1 MAALPIRNLNFLL
14 RITIMPFG
22 DMLYIVSSLQFIPEF
37 RVSPIPSADMATPKR
52 FKIQAKNYFITY
64 PKCSLT
70 KEEALSQIQN
80 IQTPTNKKY
89 IKICRELHEDGSPHL
104 HVLIQFEG
112 KFVCTNN
119 RFFDLVSP
127 TRSAHFHPNIQGAK
141 SSSDVKS
148 YIDKDGDTMEWGEF
162 QIDGRSA
169 RGGQQSAND
178 TAAKALKSGS
188 AEAALA
194 IIREE
199 LPKDFIFQY
208 HNIKNNL
215 DRIFAPPLE
224 VFISPFPSSSFDQ
237 VPEELEEWA
246 AENVVSAAARPWRP
260 KSIVI
265 EGESRTGKTM
275 WARSLGPHNY
285 LCGHLDLSPKVY
297 SNDAWYNIIDDVDPH
312 YLKHF
317 KEFMGA
323 QRDWQSNTKYG
334 KPIQIKGGIPT
345 IFLCNPGPN
354 SSYKEYL
361 DEDKNA
367 ALKNWTLKN
376 AEFFTLTG
384 PLYSGTNQSPTPHRE
399 EEINSQE
406 EN

>member
-1 MAALPIRNLNFLL
+1 MAPPRRF
-14 RITIMPFG
+14 TIN
-22 DMLYIVSSLQFIPEF
+22 
-37 RVSPIPSADMATPKR
+37 
-52 FKIQAKNYFITY
+52 AKNYFLTY
-64 PKCSLT
+64 PQCPLS
-70 KEEALSQIQN
+70 KEEALSQLLN
-80 IQTPTNKKY
+80 LSTPTNKKF

-112 KFVCTNN
+112 KYKCQNN

-148 YIDKDGDTMEWGEF
+148 YMEKDGDTSEWGTF

-178 TAAKALKSGS
+178 AYAQAINTGSKLLALNVIK
-188 AEAALA
+188 ELA
-194 IIREE
+194 
-199 LPKDFIFQY
+199 PKDYVLQF
-208 HNIKNNL
+208 HNLNANL
-215 DRIFAPPLE
+215 DKIFAPPVE
-224 VFISPFPSSSFDQ
+224 VFNCPYLSSSFDQ
-237 VPEELEEWA
+237 VPEEIECWVA
-246 AENVVSAAARPWRP
+246 DNIKDAAARPWRP
-260 KSIVI
+260 ISIVI

-285 LCGHLDLSPKVY
+285 LCGHLDLSPRVY
-297 SNDAWYNIIDDVDPH
+297 NNDAWYNVIDDVDPH

-345 IFLCNPGPN
+345 IFLCNPGPT

-361 DEDKNA
+361 DEERNA
-367 ALKNWTLKN
+367 ALKRWALQN
-376 AEFFTLTG
+376 AKFFFISEA
-384 PLYSGTNQSPTPHRE
+384 LYSSTHQSPAQ
-399 EEINSQE
+399 NSQE
-406 EN
+406 GYSQTES

>member
-1 MAALPIRNLNFLL
+1 MAP
-14 RITIMPFG
+14 
-22 DMLYIVSSLQFIPEF
+22 
-37 RVSPIPSADMATPKR
+37 PKR
-52 FKIQAKNYFITY
+52 FEIQAKNYFLTY
-64 PKCSLT
+64 PQCSLT
-70 KEEALSQIQN
+70 KEEALSQLQALE
-80 IQTPTNKKY
+80 TPTNKKY

-112 KFVCTNN
+112 KYVCTNN

-141 SSSDVKS
+141 SSSGVKS
-148 YIDKDGDTMEWGEF
+148 YIDKDGDTLEWGEF

-169 RGGQQSAND
+169 RGGQQTAND
-178 TAAKALKSGS
+178 AYAQALNSGS
-188 AEAALA
+188 KSEALNVIKELA
-194 IIREE
+194 
-199 LPKDFIFQY
+199 PKDFVLQF
-208 HNIKNNL
+208 HNLNANL

-224 VFISPFPSSSFDQ
+224 VLFLLFYLHHLIKFPKNLKSGLLD
-237 VPEELEEWA
+237 
-246 AENVVSAAARPWRP
+246 NVRHAAARPWRP
-260 KSIVI
+260 ISIVI

-297 SNDAWYNIIDDVDPH
+297 SNDAWYNVIDDVDPH

-345 IFLCNPGPN
+345 IFLCNPGPT
-354 SSYKEYL
+354 SSYKEFL
-361 DEDKNA
+361 EEEKNS
-367 ALKNWTLKN
+367 ALKEWALKN
-376 AEFFTLTG
+376 AEFITLNS
-384 PLYSGTNQSPTPHRE
+384 PLYSGTNQSATQ
-399 EEINSQE
+399 NSQE
-406 EN
+406 EASSQAES